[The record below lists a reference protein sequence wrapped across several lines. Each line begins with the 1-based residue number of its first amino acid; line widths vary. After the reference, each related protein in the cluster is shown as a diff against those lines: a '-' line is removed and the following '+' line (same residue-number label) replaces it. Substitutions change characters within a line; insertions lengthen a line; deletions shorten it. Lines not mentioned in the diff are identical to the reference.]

1 MSNSAGTIFVVDD
14 LERNLQIVGELL
26 TRHHFDV
33 VLAQDGESMLK
44 QAESRTPDLILLDLY
59 MPGMSGL
66 DVIRRLKAK
75 PAWMAVPVIFL
86 TAANEKSTIATVLQS
101 GAVDFLSKPFDHG
114 ELLARV
120 KVHIDLKRARD
131 DLQLLIE
138 ERNRLMAVLAH
149 DIRNP
154 LSAIQMSAHLLE
166 NKVQNEHGTELFRT
180 IRNSADVIN
189 QLIETHL
196 TESAEARRLGHIE
209 LRPVNLDEPIG
220 EAFQTHLM
228 RAERKQILLDL
239 DSTVDDACCVHA
251 DPLALRQVLENLVS
265 NAIKFSP
272 PGSTVVVRISDADE
286 SIVEI
291 AVDDD
296 GPGLN
301 EEDHRKLW
309 MPYARLSANPTAGE
323 PSTGLGLSI
332 VKDLVDRMDGEIEC
346 HSTPGKGAS
355 FRIRLKRTGVEVPVT
370 TE

>member
-1 MSNSAGTIFVVDD
+1 MAQSAGTIFVVDD
-14 LERNLQIVGELL
+14 LERNLQIVGDLL
-26 TRHHFDV
+26 TRHRYDV
-33 VLAQDGESMLK
+33 VLAQDGETALK
-44 QAESRTPDLILLDLY
+44 KAESRTPDLILLDLY

-66 DVIRRLKAK
+66 DVIQHLKSR
-75 PAWMAVPVIFL
+75 PSWMAVPVIFL
-86 TAANEKSTIATVLQS
+86 TAANEKSTIAEALQS

-131 DLQLLIE
+131 DLQQLIE

-166 NKVQNEHGTELFRT
+166 GKILNEQGSELFRT
-180 IRNSADVIN
+180 IRNSAEVIN

-196 TESAEARRLGHIE
+196 TESAEARRLGSIE
-209 LRPVNLDEPIG
+209 LRSINIDEPIG
-220 EAFQTHLM
+220 ESFQTHLM
-228 RAERKQILLDL
+228 RAERKQITLDL
-239 DSTVDDACCVHA
+239 DLSINDPCKVQA
-251 DPLALRQVLENLVS
+251 DPLALRQVLENLIS

-272 PGSTVVVRISDADE
+272 PGSTVLVRVAEGNNQS
-286 SIVEI
+286 VEI
-291 AVDDD
+291 AVDDE
-296 GPGLN
+296 GPGLT

-332 VKDLVDRMDGEIEC
+332 VKDLVDRMGGDISC
-346 HSTPGKGAS
+346 HSDAGSGAS
-355 FRIRLKRTGVEVPVT
+355 FRIRLKRAGVEQPVT
-370 TE
+370 SQ